1 MFSEDVVKKDW
12 LFKQS
17 RFLKAWHRRYA
28 VLTKTHL
35 MTYKSED
42 SSDTPTEV
50 FIISNCNA
58 IRTADDETKKP
69 NSFKLLHQD
78 SEYFFYVEQG
88 KDKTEWLQVISI
100 VNQRS

>member
-1 MFSEDVVKKDW
+1 MFSEEVVKKDW

-35 MTYKSED
+35 ITYKSED
-42 SSDTPTEV
+42 TSAAPTEV
-50 FIISNCNA
+50 LVIADCNA

-69 NSFKLLHQD
+69 NSFKLIYQY
-78 SEYFFYVEQG
+78 SEFFFYVDHE
-88 KDKTEWLQVISI
+88 KNRTEWLQVVSK